1 MDAKRVRVVRLS
13 LTEEVERL
21 AAMTGSERPRGLLA
35 ELRGKRPGYRPAA
48 RARGLLRHLRMRQRR
63 NLEEA

>member
-1 MDAKRVRVVRLS
+1 MDGKRVRVVRWS
-13 LTEEVERL
+13 LT
-21 AAMTGSERPRGLLA
+21 A

-63 NLEEA
+63 NLEEV